1 MSIRSKKKM
10 NYYNS
15 QSSHNRHSH
24 RKTTLVAD
32 NHLKLVTWIDKS
44 IMFFQETKTISSS
57 DHRAFFYSILTR
69 LERFETYFLGK
80 ELITCI

>member
-24 RKTTLVAD
+24 KKTTLVAD
-32 NHLKLVTWIDKS
+32 NHLKLVTWIDYVLSRNKNNLQ
-44 IMFFQETKTISSS
+44 F
-57 DHRAFFYSILTR
+57 
-69 LERFETYFLGK
+69 
-80 ELITCI
+80 